1 MVKLILTDMDGTLLD
16 DHKQLPDDIFEQIE
30 KLSKQ
35 GIYFGI
41 ASGRQYP
48 YLERCFEKV
57 KDKVIFI
64 AQNGSYIR
72 IKDEIIYLCPLP
84 KEEVKK
90 WVAECQDIP
99 DTKPILSGAEA
110 GYCFTSEDRF
120 IKCFDEY
127 YACYVN
133 DENYLD
139 LMMKDEI
146 LSISICDLKDVET
159 NTYEKYKKY
168 LPDYQVKIAGDI
180 WMDINRKE
188 VNKGTAVQKI
198 QEYFGISYD
207 ETMVF
212 GDYMND
218 YEMMDHAYFSVA
230 MENAYPKLKE
240 VCRYMTCSNNE
251 RGVSKVIDACL
262 KGNLEQALIKLK

>member
-1 MVKLILTDMDGTLLD
+1 MIKLILTDMDGTLLND
-16 DHKQLPDDIFEQIE
+16 RKQIPDDIFDQIE
-30 KLSKQ
+30 ELSKK

-41 ASGRQYP
+41 ASGRQYQ
-48 YLERCFEKV
+48 YLAKCFEKV
-57 KDKVIFI
+57 KDQVIFI

-90 WVAECQDIP
+90 WVKECEKLP
-99 DTKPILSGAEA
+99 DSKPILSGAES
-110 GYCFTSEDRF
+110 GYCFTTESRF
-120 IKCFDEY
+120 IQCFDEY
-127 YACYVN
+127 YARYIN

-146 LSISICDLKDVET
+146 LSVSICDLKDVEKV
-159 NTYEKYKKY
+159 TYEKYKKY
-168 LPDYQVKIAGDI
+168 QSDYQVKIAGDI

-198 QEYFGISYD
+198 QEYLGISCD

-218 YEMMDHAYFSVA
+218 YEMMEYAYYSVA

-240 VCRYMTCSNNE
+240 ACRYMTCSNNE
-251 RGVSKVIDACL
+251 RGVPKAIDACL
-262 KGNLEQALIKLK
+262 NGNLDQFLIKLK